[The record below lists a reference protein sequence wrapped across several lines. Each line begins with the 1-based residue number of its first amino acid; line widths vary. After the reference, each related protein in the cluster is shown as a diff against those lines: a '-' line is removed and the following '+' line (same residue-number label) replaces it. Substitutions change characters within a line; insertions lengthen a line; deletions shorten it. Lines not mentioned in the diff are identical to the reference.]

1 MIKTKKARL
10 TQVKNINE
18 LEHLGLEP
26 NGFIRAALDCGA
38 NILVLTDIDAPK
50 KGGKLNEEYA

>member
-18 LEHLGLEP
+18 LKRLGLEP
-26 NGFIRAALDCGA
+26 DGFIRAALNSGINVIALTPVDAKENEA
-38 NILVLTDIDAPK
+38 NEADA
-50 KGGKLNEEYA
+50 